1 MKDEIVLYRPNELT
15 EHIEV
20 RFDGNTAWLTQAQIA
35 ELFGTK
41 RQAITRH
48 LKNIFESRELDEVS
62 VCSILELT
70 AADGKRYD
78 TKIYNLDA
86 IISVG
91 YRVNSV
97 NATLFRRWATD
108 KLRDYLLKGYAINTR
123 MDRIE
128 DNVEVLKNK
137 VDKIDLQINTRLIPA
152 QGVFFDGQVFDAYE
166 MASKIIRSAKRSIVL
181 IDNYIDENAITHLAK
196 KQQGVKVLLLTK
208 SINKQLS
215 LDVQNADTQYGDF
228 EVKHFTKSHDRFL
241 IIDGGTEVYHIG
253 ASLKDLGKKWFAF
266 SRMNK
271 ESVASIISAISGLM

>member
-1 MKDEIVLYRPNELT
+1 MKNEIVLYRPNELA

-91 YRVNSV
+91 
-97 NATLFRRWATD
+97 
-108 KLRDYLLKGYAINTR
+108 
-123 MDRIE
+123 
-128 DNVEVLKNK
+128 
-137 VDKIDLQINTRLIPA
+137 
-152 QGVFFDGQVFDAYE
+152 
-166 MASKIIRSAKRSIVL
+166 
-181 IDNYIDENAITHLAK
+181 
-196 KQQGVKVLLLTK
+196 
-208 SINKQLS
+208 
-215 LDVQNADTQYGDF
+215 
-228 EVKHFTKSHDRFL
+228 
-241 IIDGGTEVYHIG
+241 
-253 ASLKDLGKKWFAF
+253 
-266 SRMNK
+266 
-271 ESVASIISAISGLM
+271 